1 MILYRHVQK
10 ALLKRDVCITVK
22 NTVICESKKYSPH
35 AFCRIFLRLHMVHER
50 CNTPKGQTAAVRTPP
65 RINQM
70 VYRARGPVAHKKEM
84 SSLWAWPIEPSYISE
99 RLERR
104 RQNVGSAGCHW
115 LCEWSPNK
123 RCWANFI
130 NLTCSCSGALTSTV
144 LCLDTIE

>member
-1 MILYRHVQK
+1 MILYRHVRK
-10 ALLKRDVCITVK
+10 ALLKKNVCITVK

-35 AFCRIFLRLHMVHER
+35 AFCRIVLRMHMVQER
-50 CNTPKGQTAAVRTPP
+50 CNTSKGQTAAVRTPP

-70 VYRARGPVAHKKEM
+70 VYRARGPVAHKKRNVV
-84 SSLWAWPIEPSYISE
+84 SLGWPIAPSYISE

-104 RQNVGSAGCHW
+104 RQNVGSSRCHW

-123 RCWANFI
+123 PWWANFI
-130 NLTCSCSGALTSTV
+130 NLTQSSSGAFTSTV